1 MKFLHTISKCGLLL
15 AFLML
20 LSNFAMAQRAVKGKV
35 TDADSGEP
43 LIGASVSVVGTTR
56 GTSTDV
62 DGNFALDVPAGSTQ
76 LRIAYTGYTEQM
88 VTLGT
93 SNVVDVSMKPGSVL
107 DEVVVIGYGV
117 AKKSDLTGS
126 VASVSEKNFNKGLV
140 TAPDQLIQGKVAGVQ
155 VLNNSGQP
163 GGATTVRIRGNSSI
177 RSGNQPLYVVDGIQ
191 QPGSSTKPGGSPGGN
206 FGSTAGSN
214 PLNYLNPGDIESV
227 EVLKDASATAIYGSR
242 GANGV
247 ILITTKRAKSGAP
260 SIDFNTYAGASS
272 ILKKYDVLSGDEYR
286 AALVA
291 YDVPVTN
298 GRRNGDYGKSV
309 DAMDEILRTGIVQN
323 HGMTISGGSD
333 AGNYR
338 IGLGYLNQEGIIKG
352 NDFRRASANVRGSYK
367 FFDSK
372 KLGLDFGVLATQSR
386 EQGPGVSTNASF
398 QGNIVG
404 QALQWNP
411 TSAMYNADG
420 SPVIIP
426 EFGNTSINPVA
437 LLDAFKDKVNTFDIQ
452 ASIAPSYK
460 ITDNLIYKF
469 EYSIYHG
476 IGDRRL
482 QLARWINYQDIQN
495 SGLAG
500 IFSGK
505 LTNQIMT
512 HTLNYI
518 TSFGSDMSLNT
529 TAGYEYQKRTSSGF
543 GVTGKD
549 FKIDDFDYTNILQN
563 TSQGS
568 RSIYSFSEP
577 DAALQSYFVRF
588 LFNVKDKYLINATMR
603 ADGSSKF
610 GENNKYGYF
619 PAVGVA
625 WNMHKESFLEDGPL
639 DNLKLRASW
648 GQTGNSDFPPGAA
661 QDRYGFGQ
669 GSLGLENV
677 ANPDLKWETSTTVN
691 VGLDYGIMNN
701 KIYGTVDYFNKKTED
716 LLFQFP
722 TIQPAPAGFYWINL
736 PGSVTNSGVELSVN
750 ALVVDKEKF
759 SWNLGVVATFQ
770 KNELKD
776 YTGPAIFYG
785 EVFGQG
791 SSGATTQLLAS
802 GHPLNAFYTRQY
814 TGLDPNKFLA
824 DGVTPNPKFG
834 TSQYVGGDGETLDFV
849 GDPNPKT
856 LLGISTSLA
865 YDKLSLDLSFNGAY
879 GYEIFNNT
887 QMSVLPITN
896 LGTRNIDANLI
907 GGPVQE
913 STANAIKAS
922 SRYLESGNYMKL
934 ANARIAYSFGNI
946 GKAVRAATVY
956 VQGTNL
962 LVFTDYSGFDPEVN
976 TVNVREGLP
985 STGIEYI
992 PYPSA
997 RTFIL
1002 GANFSF

>member
-1 MKFLHTISKCGLLL
+1 MKFLHTFSKCGLLL

-20 LSNFAMAQRAVKGKV
+20 MSNFAMAQRAVKGKV
-35 TDADSGEP
+35 TDAESGEG

-62 DGNFALDVPAGSTQ
+62 DGNFALEVPAGSTQ
-76 LRIAYTGYTEQM
+76 LRIAYTGYTEM
-88 VTLGT
+88 VVALGA
-93 SNVVDVSMKPGSVL
+93 SNVVDVALKAGSVL

-140 TAPDQLIQGKVAGVQ
+140 TAPDQLIQGKVPGVQ

-177 RSGNQPLYVVDGIQ
+177 RAGNQPLYVVDGIQ
-191 QPGSSTKPGGSPGGN
+191 QSGGSTKPGASAPN
-206 FGSTAGSN
+206 FGTTPGSN
-214 PLNYLNPGDIESV
+214 PLNYLNPGDIESI

-247 ILITTKRAKSGAP
+247 ILITTKRAKSGAA
-260 SIDFNTYAGASS
+260 SIDFNTYVGGSS
-272 ILKKYDVLSGDEYR
+272 ILKKYEVLDGEQYR
-286 AALVA
+286 RAL
-291 YDVPVTN
+291 DQ
-298 GRRNGDYGKSV
+298 YGLTTGNYGANV
-309 DAMDEILRTGIVQN
+309 DAMDEILRTGLVQN
-323 HGMTISGGSD
+323 HSMTISGGSD

-338 IGLGYLNQEGIIKG
+338 IGLGYLKQDGIIKA

-367 FFDSK
+367 FFENK
-372 KLGLDFGVLATQSR
+372 KLGLDFGVIASQTK
-386 EQGPGVSTNASF
+386 ENAPGISTDAGF
-398 QGNIVG
+398 QGNVIA

-411 TSAMYNADG
+411 TSRIYNQDG

-426 EFGNTSINPVA
+426 EFGNSSINPVA

-452 ASIAPSYK
+452 ASIAPSFK
-460 ITDNLIYKF
+460 ITDNLVYKF

-476 IGDRRL
+476 VGDRRL
-482 QLARWINYQDIQN
+482 QLAKWINYQDLQ
-495 SGLAG
+495 GKGFGG
-500 IFSGK
+500 IFEGK
-505 LTNQIMT
+505 NTNQILT
-512 HTLNYI
+512 HTLNYL
-518 TSFGSDMSLNT
+518 TSFGSDLSLNA
-529 TAGYEYQKRTSSGF
+529 TAGYEYQKRTSNGF
-543 GVTGKD
+543 GASGQD
-549 FKIDDFDYTNILQN
+549 FKIDNFDYTNILQN
-563 TSQGS
+563 TSQGT
-568 RSIYSFSEP
+568 RNIYSYADP
-577 DAALQSYFVRF
+577 DAALQSYFVRA

-610 GENNKYGYF
+610 GTNNKYGYF

-625 WNMHKESFLEDGPL
+625 WNMHKENFLQDGVF

-648 GQTGNSDFPPGAA
+648 GQTGNSDFPAGAS

-669 GSLGLENV
+669 GTIGLENV

-691 VGLDYGIMNN
+691 VGLDFGFMNN
-701 KIYGTVDYFNKKTED
+701 KIYGTVDYFDKKTED

-736 PGSVTNSGVELSVN
+736 PGSVTNSGLEIALN
-750 ALVVDKEKF
+750 ALLVDKEKF
-759 SWNLGVVATFQ
+759 SWNIGAIATFQ
-770 KNELKD
+770 KNELQD

-785 EVFGQG
+785 QLFGQG
-791 SSGATTQLLAS
+791 SSGATSQLLAN
-802 GHPLNAFYTRQY
+802 GHPLNAFYTRQF
-814 TGLDPNKFLA
+814 TGL
-824 DGVTPNPKFG
+824 NPTTG
-834 TSQYVGGDGETLDFV
+834 TSTYVGGDEETLDFV
-849 GDPNPKT
+849 GNPNPST
-856 LLGISTSLA
+856 LLGFSTTVT
-865 YDKLSLDLSFNGAY
+865 YDKLSLDLNFNGAY
-879 GYEIFNNT
+879 GKDFKVFNNT

-934 ANARIAYSFGNI
+934 ANARVAYSFGNI
-946 GKAVRAATVY
+946 GKAVKNATVY

-962 LVFTDYSGFDPEVN
+962 LVFTDYTGFDPEVN
-976 TVNVREGLP
+976 TVNIKDGLP
-985 STGIEYI
+985 SAGIEYL

-997 RTFIL
+997 RTFII